1 MSWHWR
7 FSFRS
12 KPSPASG
19 EGEAAVNGGEP
30 PEFWLQRI
38 LPSTSSRRRPGGGE
52 SGNDKAQRADPAPSL
67 PINDTSTPATDPPP
81 PGGERLSRRAS
92 PGVGVRLAKRTAIA
106 ASIIALLAAGG
117 YGSLRIAMAQMG
129 EPQLPQASELSTV
142 VLDRHGK
149 LLRAYT
155 TADGRWR
162 MPVEPEDVDPRY
174 LAILMA
180 FEDQRFYEHPGFE
193 TRAFVRAAVTAV
205 MHGRLVSGGSTLT
218 MQVARLLDGRHE
230 RTPQGKLRQIVR
242 ALQLEE
248 RFDKKD
254 ILRLYLRLAPFGGNI
269 EGTRA
274 ASLAYFGKEPRHLSI
289 GEAALL
295 VALPQSPEIRRPD
308 RGTKYAEIARNRV
321 LDRALEVGVITQAE
335 ADRAKTER
343 VPNARRP
350 FPKLA
355 PHLSDSEVAH
365 NPDAHIVRLTL
376 DAGIQTALET
386 LAEDQARMLGP
397 KLSAAVLAA
406 DHTTGEVLAY
416 VGSAGYLDGTRFGAV
431 DMVQAVRSPGSTLKP
446 VIYGLAFESG
456 LAHPETFIEDKRAR
470 FGSYSPENF
479 DEDFHGT
486 VTMREALGNSLN
498 VPAVKVLAAV
508 GPNRLVGR
516 LKRAGLEPQMP
527 PMTQPTLAI
536 ALGGVGTTLQDLTS
550 LYAGIARGGEAIKL
564 SWRPDDIAPAAE
576 GAGLRGAAAAK
587 RRVLSP
593 VAAWYV
599 TDILKDA
606 PPPANFKRGSI
617 AYKTGTSYG
626 YRDAWAIGYDGRY
639 TIAVWIGRPDGVS
652 TPGLMGRLAAA
663 PILFD
668 AFTRISEHRAAF
680 APAPPGV
687 LRVSNGADLPPPLK
701 RFREGPDD
709 ATASAGPFLEPPV
722 IISFPPDRAELERQ
736 SEDEQPVVFKAEGGA
751 LPLTWLVDGK
761 PIDSNPHRREVTWTP
776 DALGFL
782 KLSVVDAKGRVD
794 RVTVRLKPE

>member
-1 MSWHWR
+1 MARVWHHLAEQAR
-7 FSFRS
+7 R
-12 KPSPASG
+12 
-19 EGEAAVNGGEP
+19 
-30 PEFWLQRI
+30 L
-38 LPSTSSRRRPGGGE
+38 TSRRPN
-52 SGNDKAQRADPAPSL
+52 S
-67 PINDTSTPATDPPP
+67 PP
-81 PGGERLSRRAS
+81 PGGEGLWRRARA
-92 PGVGVRLAKRTAIA
+92 PLRYGVVVCVAF
-106 ASIIALLAAGG
+106 ALLAAGS
-117 YGSLRIAMAQMG
+117 YGALRLVMTQMG
-129 EPQLPQASELSTV
+129 PPDLPQASELSTV

-155 TADGRWR
+155 TPDGRWR
-162 MPVEPEDVDPRY
+162 MPVEVDDVDPRY
-174 LAILMA
+174 LAMLMA
-180 FEDQRFYEHPGFE
+180 FEDQRYYEHPGFE
-193 TRAFVRAAVTAV
+193 LRAFVRAAVTAV
-205 MHGRLVSGGSTLT
+205 THGRLVSGGSTLT

-230 RTPQGKLRQIVR
+230 RTPQGKLRQVVR

-248 RFDKKD
+248 RYDKQE

-274 ASLAYFGKEPRHLSI
+274 ASLAYFGKEPRRLSI

-295 VALPQSPEIRRPD
+295 VALPQSPEVRRPD
-308 RGTKYAEIARNRV
+308 RGAKYALIARNRV
-321 LDRALEVGVITQAE
+321 LDRAAEVGVISKAE
-335 ADRAKTER
+335 ADRAKGER
-343 VPNARRP
+343 VPTARRA

-355 PHLSDSEVAH
+355 PHLSDSEVAKF
-365 NPDAHIVRLTL
+365 PDRHIQQLTL
-376 DAGIQTALET
+376 DAGIQGALEA
-386 LAEDQARMLGP
+386 LAEEQARTLGP
-397 KLSAAVLAA
+397 KLSAAILAA

-416 VGSAGYLDGTRFGAV
+416 VGSAGYLDRTRFGAV

-446 VIYGLAFESG
+446 IIYGLAFESG

-486 VTMREALGNSLN
+486 VTVREALGNSLN

-508 GPNRLVGR
+508 GPNRLVSR
-516 LKRAGLEPQMP
+516 LKRAGLDPQMP
-527 PMTQPTLAI
+527 PLTQPTLAI

-550 LYAGIARGGEAIKL
+550 LYAGMARGGEAIKL
-564 SWRPDDIAPAAE
+564 TWRPDEVSPAE
-576 GAGLRGAAAAK
+576 GSGLRAAASAK

-606 PPPANFKRGSI
+606 PPPANFRRGSI

-626 YRDAWAIGYDGRY
+626 YRDAWAIGYDGKY

-668 AFTRISEHRAAF
+668 AFTRISEHRTAF

-687 LRVSNGADLPPPLK
+687 LKVSGAELPPPLK
-701 RFREGPDD
+701 RFREGPDEI
-709 ATASAGPFLEPPV
+709 AAAGPFLEPPV
-722 IISFPPDRAELERQ
+722 LISFPPDRAELERQ
-736 SEDEQPVVFKAEGGA
+736 GDETDPVVFKAEGGA

-761 PIDSNPHRREVTWTP
+761 PISSSPHRREVVWQP
-776 DALGFL
+776 DALGFV

-794 RVTVRLKPE
+794 RVTVRLKQE